1 VYRRQAVQI
10 VQAVEQSV
18 DRLERLERFE
28 LFERSKKTSTMDPI
42 KTEIVVVGAG
52 PGGYA
57 AAFYAAERGKQ
68 VVLVEQNRRLGG
80 VCLNSGCIPS
90 KALLHATA
98 ILRETKASAARGI
111 ELGQAAID
119 IEKLRAW
126 KESILEKLGQGIKTL
141 AQKRRVQQICGRGH
155 FEDSQTL
162 RVETA
167 EGQQFINYDK
177 AIVAVGSKPAM
188 PSAFDL
194 GNPRIMTSTEA
205 LDVPEVPRELLVVGG
220 GYIGMELGTVYATLG
235 STVVVLEALPAIL
248 TGVDADLVRPVSRAA
263 QKLFKEIRL
272 NTKVV
277 KMATAG
283 KQIKVTTQVGGEQR
297 DELYDRVLVSVGRAP
312 NYIDLG
318 LENTRV
324 TKDDKGFIKCNAQ
337 QQTDDPNIYA
347 IGDVNGG
354 MLLAHRA
361 SREARIAV
369 EAILGEPS
377 AFENIVIPAVV
388 YTDPEVAWCG
398 LTEAEAKQR
407 GIEIKVAKFL
417 WGASGRALTLDR
429 TDGLTKLI
437 IEPETERVLG
447 VGIAGAGAGELISE
461 GVLAV
466 EMGATARDIADSVHP
481 HPTLSE
487 TLMEAAE
494 SFYGTAT
501 HMLSKP
507 GGS

>member
-1 VYRRQAVQI
+1 M
-10 VQAVEQSV
+10 E
-18 DRLERLERFE
+18 
-28 LFERSKKTSTMDPI
+28 PI
-42 KTEIVVVGAG
+42 KTEIVVLGAG

-57 AAFYAAERGKQ
+57 AAFYAADRGKQ
-68 VVLVEQNRRLGG
+68 VALVEQNARLGG
-80 VCLNSGCIPS
+80 VCLNAGCIPS

-98 ILRETKASAARGI
+98 IMREAKASGARGI
-111 ELGQAAID
+111 ELGQAQVN
-119 IEKLRAW
+119 IEKLNAW
-126 KESILEKLGQGIKTL
+126 KESILDKLGQGIKAL
-141 AQKRRVQQICGRGH
+141 AQKRAVRLVHGRGH

-167 EGQQFINYDK
+167 EGQQFIKYDK
-177 AIVAVGSKPAM
+177 AIIAVGSKPAM

-205 LDVPEVPRELLVVGG
+205 LALPEVPRDLLVVGG

-235 STVVVLEALPAIL
+235 SNVVVLEALPSIL
-248 TGVDADLVRPVSRAA
+248 TGVDADLVRPVTRAA
-263 QKLFKEIRL
+263 QKLFKEMRL

-283 KQIKVTTQVGGEQR
+283 KQIKVTTQASNEQR

-318 LENTRV
+318 LENTGV
-324 TKDDKGFIKCNAQ
+324 TKDDRGFIKCNAQ
-337 QQTDDPNIYA
+337 QQTDDPHIYA
-347 IGDVNGG
+347 VGDVNGG
-354 MLLAHRA
+354 TLLAHRA
-361 SREARIAV
+361 TREGRIAV
-369 EAILGEPS
+369 EAIVGEPS
-377 AFENIVIPAVV
+377 AFVDIVIPAVV

-398 LTEAEAKQR
+398 LTETEAKQKK
-407 GIEIKVAKFL
+407 IEVKIAKFL

-437 IEPETERVLG
+437 IEPETERILG
-447 VGIAGAGAGELISE
+447 VGITGLGAAELISE

-466 EMGATARDIADSVHP
+466 EMGATARDLADAVHP

-487 TLMEAAE
+487 SLMEAAE

-501 HMLSKP
+501 HTLSKP
-507 GGS
+507 MT